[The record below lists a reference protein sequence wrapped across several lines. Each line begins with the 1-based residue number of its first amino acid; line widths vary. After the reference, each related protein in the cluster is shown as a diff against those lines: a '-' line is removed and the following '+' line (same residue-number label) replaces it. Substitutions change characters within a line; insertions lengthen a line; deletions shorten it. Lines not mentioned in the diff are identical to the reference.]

1 MLPVGFLV
9 EEQTADFT
17 VDTNENPFEVQN
29 DLFAKMTGITEPLY
43 TAVDV
48 TDVGHTGLDVSRN
61 GYGYYTYFPFSD
73 ATETYLKYNF
83 VPEQDTILYGYL
95 SLDGAEEVNIYRNEH
110 YAFSQKL
117 AKQPY
122 IFSMGSYQAGERATL
137 KCNVNRK
144 SMQSN
149 VVTVYVYALNKKV
162 LEQGYEKLSA
172 GGRQPHSATG

>member
-1 MLPVGFLV
+1 MSSRKAGTMPETETVEQVATSNGVSSYRNRYALPVGFLV

-83 VPEQDTILYGYL
+83 VPEQDTPFIWVSFFGWCRGSRHL
-95 SLDGAEEVNIYRNEH
+95 S
-110 YAFSQKL
+110 K
-117 AKQPY
+117 
-122 IFSMGSYQAGERATL
+122 
-137 KCNVNRK
+137 
-144 SMQSN
+144 
-149 VVTVYVYALNKKV
+149 
-162 LEQGYEKLSA
+162 
-172 GGRQPHSATG
+172 